1 MAAGLALGIVGCTG
15 APRSD
20 AILHY
25 GLTLAPTGI
34 DPHLNASAE
43 LGIPLSSVYDTL
55 VVQDPATGE
64 FTPGLAE
71 DWSISEDGR
80 EYTFHLRRG
89 VTFHDGTPLD
99 ADAVLA
105 NLEYT
110 VDPDHHSQKAIFMLG
125 PFERGIAEDPLTVVL
140 HLSQPY
146 APLLDSLSQVYLGMA
161 SPSALRQW
169 GPEAYPFHQ
178 VGSGPFQFVEYVPND
193 HLTLTRSADYG
204 WAPATV
210 GAEEAALD
218 GVEFRFYEDAPTR
231 ALALE
236 SGQVDIV
243 GEVPPQDARRLL
255 DSGEFQIYPVAIPG
269 QPMQV
274 LFNLTVSPT
283 DDVRVRQALVL
294 AVDHE
299 AVVDTV
305 FGGMSPVAR
314 GILTRNMLGSDPDLP
329 ISGYDPQTA
338 AALLEDAGWNRVGDI
353 RMRDGASLHLNLV
366 VPNWGSHP
374 EVAQLLQIAWEGLGA
389 TVDVE
394 VAPGFG
400 PLREAQAQGEY
411 NAIAWNTFGT
421 DPDLLTPFFET
432 GGLYNWMGLSDP
444 EVDQWL
450 ERGRSTSDPAER
462 AEAYSELS
470 RRAVEGAWVL
480 PIRDYVDLVVANRRV
495 HGLGFSPQ
503 GWFPYLID
511 FSLAP

>member
-1 MAAGLALGIVGCTG
+1 MAMGLAFGITGCAGT
-15 APRSD
+15 PRSD

-55 VVQDPATGE
+55 VVQDPSTKE
-64 FTPGLAE
+64 FLPGLAE
-71 DWSISEDGR
+71 SWSISEDGKD
-80 EYTFHLRRG
+80 YTFHLRPG

-110 VDPDHHSQKAIFMLG
+110 VNPEHHSQKAIFMLG
-125 PFERGIAEDPLTVVL
+125 PFERGAASDALTVVL

-146 APLLDSLSQVYLGMA
+146 SPLLDSLSQVYLGMA
-161 SPSALRQW
+161 SPSALREW

-178 VGSGPFQFVEYVPND
+178 VGSGPFRFEDYVPND
-193 HLTLTRSADYG
+193 HLVLSRSSDYG
-204 WAPATV
+204 WAPTRS
-210 GAEEAALD
+210 GAETAALA
-218 GVEFRFYEDAPTR
+218 GVEFRFYEDPPTR

-236 SGQVDIV
+236 SDQVDIV

-255 DSGEFQIYPVAIPG
+255 DSGEFQVYPVAIPG

-274 LFNLTVSPT
+274 LFNLTLSPT
-283 DDVRVRQALVL
+283 DDLRVRQALVL

-305 FGGMSPVAR
+305 FGGMSPVGR
-314 GILTRNMLGSDPDLP
+314 GILTRNIVGSDPNLP
-329 ISGYDPQTA
+329 LPGYDPLAA
-338 AALLEDAGWNRVGDI
+338 AALLEEAGWSLVGDL
-353 RMRDGASLHLNLV
+353 RMREGSPLHLNLV

-374 EVAQLLQIAWEGLGA
+374 EVAQLLQIAWESLGA

-394 VAPGFG
+394 VATGFG
-400 PLREAQAQGEY
+400 PLREAQAEGTY
-411 NAIAWNTFGT
+411 HAIAFNTFGT

-432 GGLYNWMGLSDP
+432 GGLYNWIGLSDP

-450 ERGRSTSDPAER
+450 ERGRSTTDPAER
-462 AEAYSELS
+462 AEAYSKIS
-470 RRAVEGAWVL
+470 GRAIEAAWVL

-495 HGLGFSPQ
+495 HGLGYSPQ

>member
-1 MAAGLALGIVGCTG
+1 MALGIAGCAGT
-15 APRSD
+15 PRSS

-25 GLTLAPTGI
+25 GLTLSPTGI

-55 VVQDPATGE
+55 VVQDPTTGE
-64 FTPGLAE
+64 FMPGLAE

-80 EYTFHLRRG
+80 DYTFHLRRG

-110 VDPDHHSQKAIFMLG
+110 VDPDHHSQKAVFMLG
-125 PFERGIAEDPLTVVL
+125 PFERGVASDPMTVVL

-178 VGSGPFQFVEYVPND
+178 VGSGPFQFVDYVPND
-193 HLTLTRSADYG
+193 RLTISRSSGYG
-204 WAPATV
+204 WAPAV
-210 GAEEAALD
+210 VAADQAALA
-218 GVEFRFYEDAPTR
+218 GVEFRFYEDPPTR

-243 GEVPPQDARRLL
+243 GEVPPQDARRLV

-274 LFNLTVSPT
+274 LFNLMLAPT
-283 DDVRVRQALVL
+283 DDPRVRQALVL
-294 AVDHE
+294 AVDRE

-314 GILTRNMLGSDPDLP
+314 GILTRNILGFSLDLP
-329 ISGYDPQTA
+329 MPAYDPLA
-338 AALLEDAGWNRVGDI
+338 AATLLDEAGWNWVGRI
-353 RMRDGASLHLNLV
+353 RMREGAPLHLNLV

-374 EVAQLLQIAWEGLGA
+374 EVAQLLQIAWESLGA
-389 TVDVE
+389 AVDVE
-394 VAPGFG
+394 VAAGFG
-400 PLREAQAQGEY
+400 PLREAQAEEAY

-444 EVDQWL
+444 DVDEWL
-450 ERGRSTSDPAER
+450 ERGRSTTDPAVR
-462 AEAYSELS
+462 AEAYSEIS
-470 RRAVEGAWVL
+470 RRAMDGAWVL
-480 PIRDYVDLVVANRRV
+480 PIRDYVDLVVAHQRV
-495 HGLGFSPQ
+495 QGLRYSPQ